1 MAVAISRVNRTGRES
16 PWGQAAPDGLDV
28 AFTCGVVEWIVVV
41 YFNHKESSRKGT
53 TRDVDVKLS
62 SVGKVKP
69 AFYLLAS
76 GL

>member
-1 MAVAISRVNRTGRES
+1 MVVSISPVDRTSREGL
-16 PWGQAAPDGLDV
+16 WGQAAPEGLDV
-28 AFTCGVVEWIVVV
+28 AFTCGVVEWVVVV